1 MRMFVVDD
9 ERTIVRN
16 RATDVTDA
24 VWFCPLVDA
33 YSVGGPVG
41 RFAGI
46 VTIGCQ
52 VRDNKLLRTF
62 W

>member
-1 MRMFVVDD
+1 MRMFVADD
-9 ERTIVRN
+9 VRTIVCN
-16 RATDVTDA
+16 RAIDVADT
-24 VWFCPLVDA
+24 VWFCPLVDTH
-33 YSVGGPVG
+33 SVGGFVG

>member
-1 MRMFVVDD
+1 MRMFVAGDV
-9 ERTIVRN
+9 RIIVRN

-33 YSVGGPVG
+33 HSVGGPVG

>member
-1 MRMFVVDD
+1 MQMFVANNT
-9 ERTIVRN
+9 RTMVCN

-24 VWFCPLVDA
+24 VWFYSLVDA

-46 VTIGCQ
+46 VTIGCP